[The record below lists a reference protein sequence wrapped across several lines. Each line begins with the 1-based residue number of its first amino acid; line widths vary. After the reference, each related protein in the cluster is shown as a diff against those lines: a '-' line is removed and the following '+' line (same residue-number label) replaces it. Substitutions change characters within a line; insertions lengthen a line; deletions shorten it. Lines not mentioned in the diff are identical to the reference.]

1 MCHNGP
7 PRSFNYLVPFFAV
20 LSGVVL
26 LGERITWG
34 QIVGGA
40 LIVAGVIAINRR

>member
-1 MCHNGP
+1 MTH
-7 PRSFNYLVPFFAV
+7 YLVPFFAV

-26 LGERITWG
+26 LSERITWG
-34 QIVGGA
+34 KIVGGV

>member
-1 MCHNGP
+1 MAH
-7 PRSFNYLVPFFAV
+7 YLVPFFAV

-26 LGERITWG
+26 LNERTTWG

-40 LIVAGVIAINRR
+40 LIVAEVIAINRR